1 MSEYEAR
8 LKSFAN
14 DVTEIRSATGAT
26 PSTLMFAMMSIMLAK
41 NKITERDVDI
51 IFEVE
56 KGQASGTMRSYFEQG
71 YGDPDFEVNNEEEL
85 KDAENY
91 CMEFI
96 DSMAEQVKLTAATL
110 KPEKKI
116 QKESTSGSPKSK
128 RQLNDV
134 NWKGLSHGSTRKK
147 S

>member
-8 LKSFAN
+8 LKTFAN
-14 DVTEIRSATGAT
+14 NVTEIRSATGAT

-56 KGQASGTMRSYFEQG
+56 KGQAASTMRSYFEQG
-71 YGDPDFEVNNEEEL
+71 YGDPDFEINNEEEL
-85 KDAENY
+85 KESEEF
-91 CMEFI
+91 CMGFI

-110 KPEKKI
+110 KPEKKA
-116 QKESTSGSPKSK
+116 QKATGGKSQSK

-134 NWKGLSHGSTRKK
+134 KWKGLGDGSTGKK